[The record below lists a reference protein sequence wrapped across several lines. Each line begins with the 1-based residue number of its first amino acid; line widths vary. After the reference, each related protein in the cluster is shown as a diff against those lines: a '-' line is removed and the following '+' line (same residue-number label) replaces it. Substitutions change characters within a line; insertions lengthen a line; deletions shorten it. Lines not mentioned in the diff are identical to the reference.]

1 MESTVVLE
9 TATKLETVDL
19 AWQAA
24 QDLLKSFATTGDY
37 DAKMQGIFGDRLDG
51 EKARVL
57 AASWAAGDFSA
68 FPAIEVR
75 DSAEING
82 AWGAFAQATGKIYL
96 SRELVNAG
104 DVGAIGSVLLEEYG
118 HYIDAQVNREDA
130 PGDEGALFAASVEGQ
145 LLNESDILTL
155 KAEDDSAVVVLDG
168 QEVSIEQKEIIHDDN
183 LREVLQGTNED
194 DKIIGD
200 PGDTIYAF
208 GGNDGVGYLG
218 VDTGEYVSLGEGN
231 DGFEIDYRFPTDERA
246 SITVEGGPGNDTIA
260 GSAGND
266 TIIGG
271 SGGLLAGGGLGDDLY
286 IVPLDSGAIIG
297 DGDGNAT
304 ISGGNDTI
312 RFESGNLALIPPT
325 VGQIGLGIIGPNN
338 LVIDANKNGVLE
350 LPNPSLFP
358 LGDIIIQ
365 NFFATEGQRCIPNFV
380 SFIET
385 VGNLSGQEILDFICN
400 QTDTPTTPTISIS
413 PPITK
418 TKEGD
423 PPLSFEIKL
432 TEASDQIVTVNYR
445 TEDGTSTNPRFNAKQ
460 GEDYNYA
467 SSQVTF
473 TPGETSQKISV
484 ATLYDKEPESPGGEE
499 FYIKLEPTNAKLPSP
514 DYHATVY
521 ISDGADQ
528 KRFPKELRNLF
539 GHVSSQLQILAISL
553 GTITSFIPLLIPF
566 APVPFI
572 ITAGSLELMS
582 LILAQLAQDPPD
594 PNFTT
599 IAEPITPSLSQQP
612 FTASDLGSQQ
622 LADAANAMIANQTQ
636 WIGVA
641 QALQTSLDR
650 ADGAV
655 AAGDEAWQKQQEQ
668 AAQKYTL
675 ALGALTDPQPQLLAD
690 FFNAYQAAEL
700 PALNLT
706 VSDVIDYQN
715 QLRANGLS
723 PEMVQTLTEL
733 GADSVT
739 QQEILQNLLTLDP
752 NQVVSMGGGVFP
764 NALIDNS
771 FRDSII
777 ASAAAF
783 DQGIIG
789 AGFTDGVVAITI
801 PTPNVTGDGLVTGL
815 PPNANIPDTNLITL
829 TDGPDTAL
837 PTVAAGQQILG
848 LSGQDNLTGT
858 TAADRINGNQGTDTI
873 NGSNGDDTLW
883 GGKGSDQID
892 GGADNDL
899 IYGNKDNDILN
910 GGDGN
915 DTLHGGKR
923 RDILT
928 GGAGDDILAGEI
940 GQDILTGDAGNDTF
954 ILAGGEFAA
963 LSLPQAD
970 VIMDFTLGD
979 KIGLAGG
986 LAFADLTL
994 ETISLSLNSA
1004 AAITATALKA
1014 GENYLGIVAGIAPAT
1029 LTADVFVGV

>member
-1 MESTVVLE
+1 MKSLTSDAELLNVQVSDAL
-9 TATKLETVDL
+9 
-19 AWQAA
+19 
-24 QDLLKSFATTGDY
+24 QDVENSLKSFATEGDY

-57 AASWAAGDFSA
+57 AASWVAGDFSA

-118 HYIDAQVNREDA
+118 HYIDAQVNYEDA
-130 PGDEGALFAASVEGQ
+130 LGDEGELFAAWVEGQ
-145 LLNESDILTL
+145 PLNESDILTL

-168 QEVSIEQKEIIHDDN
+168 QEVSIEQKNIWFWEQKEEV
-183 LREVLQGTNED
+183 REVIQGTNE
-194 DKIIGD
+194 GD
-200 PGDTIYAF
+200 LIQAGPGDTVYAL
-208 GGNDGVGYLG
+208 GGNDNIDYYKGVIG
-218 VDTGEYVSLGEGN
+218 GEYISLGEGDDLFKN
-231 DGFEIDYRFPTDERA
+231 YTFREQKA
-246 SITVEGGPGNDTIA
+246 SITVDGGPGNDNIEGT
-260 GSAGND
+260 SDND

-271 SGGLLAGGGLGDDLY
+271 SGGLSAGGGLGDDLY
-286 IVPLDSGAIIG
+286 IVPLDSGVIIG
-297 DGDGNAT
+297 DA
-304 ISGGNDTI
+304 GGNDTI

-325 VGQIGLGIIGPNN
+325 VGQIGIGTIGTGH
-338 LVIDANKNGVLE
+338 LVIDTNKNGVLE
-350 LPNPSLFP
+350 PNPPNLFP
-358 LGDIIIQ
+358 FNDMTIQ
-365 NFFATEGQRCIPNFV
+365 NFYTSDSQGKCIPDFG
-380 SFIET
+380 FIET

-400 QTDTPTTPTISIS
+400 QKDTPTTPTISITNA
-413 PPITK
+413 IRR
-418 TKEGD
+418 EGD
-423 PPLSFEIKL
+423 PSPLEFKVTLSEP
-432 TEASDQIVTVNYR
+432 SDQVVTVAYR
-445 TEDGTSTNPRFNAKQ
+445 TEDGTATTQDKDYAPPSGVLELRF
-460 GEDYNYA
+460 E
-467 SSQVTF
+467 
-473 TPGETSQKISV
+473 PGETQKKISIYSN
-484 ATLYDKEPESPGGEE
+484 YDKEPEGQEN
-499 FYIKLEPTNAKLPSP
+499 FYVKLSDATNAELPSP
-514 DYHATVY
+514 DYGATGTILDGPDQNLLKKEQKATYNQAAAYYTAEAATFTILAAVAAATALGAAAAAVFTVY
-521 ISDGADQ
+521 AGLA
-528 KRFPKELRNLF
+528 
-539 GHVSSQLQILAISL
+539 GILAARYSL
-553 GTITSFIPLLIPF
+553 
-566 APVPFI
+566 
-572 ITAGSLELMS
+572 
-582 LILAQLAQDPPD
+582 LAQDPPD

-612 FTASDLGSQQ
+612 FTATDLGSQQ

-675 ALGALTDPQPQLLAD
+675 ALGALTDPQPQLFAD
-690 FFNAYQAAEL
+690 FFNAYQAAGL
-700 PALNLT
+700 PAINLT

-739 QQEILQNLLTLDP
+739 QQEILQNILTLDP

-801 PTPNVTGDGLVTGL
+801 PTPNVTSNGLATGL

-858 TAADRINGNQGTDTI
+858 TAADQINGNQGTDTI

-915 DTLHGGKR
+915 DTLHGGQR

-928 GGAGDDILAGEI
+928 GGAGDDILAGEL

-994 ETISLSLNSA
+994 ETISLSLNNA

-1014 GENYLGIVAGIAPAT
+1014 GGNYLGIVAGIAPAT

>member
-1 MESTVVLE
+1 M
-9 TATKLETVDL
+9 
-19 AWQAA
+19 
-24 QDLLKSFATTGDY
+24 
-37 DAKMQGIFGDRLDG
+37 
-51 EKARVL
+51 
-57 AASWAAGDFSA
+57 
-68 FPAIEVR
+68 
-75 DSAEING
+75 
-82 AWGAFAQATGKIYL
+82 
-96 SRELVNAG
+96 NAG

-118 HYIDAQVNREDA
+118 HYIDAQVNYEDA
-130 PGDEGALFAASVEGQ
+130 LGDEGALFAAWVEGQ
-145 LLNESDILTL
+145 PLNESDILTL

-168 QEVSIEQKEIIHDDN
+168 QEVSIEQKEIRNDDN

-194 DKIIGD
+194 DKIEGGG
-200 PGDTIYAF
+200 GDTIYAF
-208 GGNDGVGYLG
+208 GGNDGVSYRW

-231 DGFEIDYRFPTDERA
+231 DGFEIDYRFRTDERA
-246 SITVEGGPGNDTIA
+246 SITVDGGSGNDTIS

-286 IVPLDSGAIIG
+286 TVPLDSGVIIG
-297 DGDGNAT
+297 DG
-304 ISGGNDTI
+304 GGNDTI

-325 VGQIGLGIIGPNN
+325 VGQIGIGTIGTGY
-338 LVIDANKNGVLE
+338 LVIDTNKNGVLE
-350 LPNPSLFP
+350 PYGVGYSFPPSPEPFH
-358 LGDIIIQ
+358 DITIQ
-365 NFFATEGQRCIPNFV
+365 HFYGTDSQGKCIPNFG
-380 SFIET
+380 FIET

-445 TEDGTSTNPRFNAKQ
+445 TEDGTSTNPRFNAKR
-460 GEDYNYA
+460 GEDYDFA
-467 SSQVTF
+467 SGQVAF
-473 TPGETSQKISV
+473 RPGETSQKISV
-484 ATLYDKEPESPGGEE
+484 ATKYDQEPESIEE
-499 FYIKLEPTNAKLPSP
+499 FYIKLESTNAKLPSP
-514 DYHATVY
+514 DYHANVY

-528 KRFPKELRNLF
+528 KRFPKELRHLF

-553 GTITSFIPLLIPF
+553 GTITPLIPLLIPF

-622 LADAANAMIANQTQ
+622 LADAANALIANQTQ

-641 QALQTSLDR
+641 QALKTSLDR

-675 ALGALTDPQPQLLAD
+675 ALGALTDPQLQLFAD
-690 FFNAYQAAEL
+690 FFNAYQAAGL

-801 PTPNVTGDGLVTGL
+801 PTPNVTSNGLATGL

-858 TAADRINGNQGTDTI
+858 TAADQINGNQGTDTI

-883 GGKGSDQID
+883 GGKGSDRID

-915 DTLHGGKR
+915 DTLHGGQR

-928 GGAGDDILAGEI
+928 GGAGDDILAGEL

-954 ILAGGEFAA
+954 ILAGGEAAA

-994 ETISLSLNSA
+994 ETISLSLNNA